1 MIDIGRGPTVV
12 LIPGIQ
18 GRWEWMRP
26 AVDAL
31 ARRCRV
37 ISYSLRGV
45 GAGKVD
51 PRLGFEKYMVELDWV
66 LDRAGVQNV
75 ALCGVSFGG
84 LIALHYTAHH
94 QREHRV
100 NALVLASTPG
110 PAWRPD
116 ARTEGCLRSPL
127 RSVPDFLIRSRR
139 RLVPEMAAAVPQ
151 LRDRL
156 RLAVPQ
162 LARMAM
168 APFSPR
174 RMAERVLLGLA
185 IDFTRDCARIKVPTL
200 VMTGEPE
207 LDRVVSVE
215 STREYLKLIPSAT
228 HTMLE
233 RTGHIGLVTRA
244 HRFAEIVGEFVHAAG
259 RRQAEPRAK
268 AV

>member
-1 MIDIGRGPTVV
+1 MIDLGQGPVV
-12 LIPGIQ
+12 VMIPGIQ

-26 AVDAL
+26 AIDAL
-31 ARRCRV
+31 ATRCRV

-66 LDRAGVQNV
+66 LDRAGVQEA
-75 ALCGVSFGG
+75 ALCGISFGG

-94 QREHRV
+94 QRQHRV
-100 NALVLASTPG
+100 TALVLASTPG

-116 ARTEGCLRSPL
+116 TRTEGYLRSPV
-127 RSVPDFLIRSRR
+127 RSVPEFLIRSRR
-139 RLVPEMAAAVPQ
+139 RLAPEIAVAVPKF
-151 LRDRL
+151 RDRR

-174 RMAERVLLGLA
+174 LMAERVLLGLA
-185 IDFTRDCARIKVPTL
+185 IDFTRDCARIDVPTL
-200 VMTGEPE
+200 VMSGEPE
-207 LDRVVSVE
+207 LDCVVPVE
-215 STREYLKLIPSAT
+215 STREYLALIPGAAST
-228 HTMLE
+228 VLE

-244 HRFAEIVGEFVHAAG
+244 DRFAEIVRDFVRAAV
-259 RRQAEPRAK
+259 RRRPEPRAK